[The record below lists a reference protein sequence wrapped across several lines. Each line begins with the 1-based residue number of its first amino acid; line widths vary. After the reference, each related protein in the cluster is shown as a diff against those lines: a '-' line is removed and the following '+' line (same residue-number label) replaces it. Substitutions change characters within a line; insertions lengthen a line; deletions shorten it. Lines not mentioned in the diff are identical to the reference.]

1 MIMMYVISKVLKK
14 GYKMKRLV
22 IIPAYNEEQNIK
34 CVVDSIKTLGLDID
48 IVVINDG
55 SIDNTARAAKEA
67 GAHVIDLPI
76 NLGIGGAVQTGFL
89 YAYQMGYDVAIQVD
103 GDGQHDSKDLSK
115 LITAIESGQADIII
129 GSRFVEKS
137 NYRPSI
143 TRNLG
148 INFFSK
154 LVSILVRYNITDT
167 TSGYRC
173 INRKTIDLFTKYY
186 PMDYPEVETIVYAH
200 KMGLSIKEI
209 PVEMNPRL
217 SGKSSISLIDGL
229 YYLIKVTMMLLIAPK
244 NHRLENRN
252 FE

>member
-1 MIMMYVISKVLKK
+1 MKK
-14 GYKMKRLV
+14 LV

-34 CVVDSIKTLGLDID
+34 HVIDSIRMSGINVD
-48 IVVINDG
+48 IVVVNDG
-55 SIDNTARAAKEA
+55 SLDNTSGAAKEA

-89 YAYQMGYDVAIQVD
+89 YAHRMNYDLAIQID
-103 GDGQHDSKDLSK
+103 GDGQHDSKDLLK
-115 LITAIESGQADIII
+115 LIKAIENEQADVII

-137 NYRPSI
+137 NYKPSI
-143 TRNLG
+143 TRMLG

-154 LVSILVRYNITDT
+154 LVSILVKYTVCDT

-173 INRKTIDLFTKYY
+173 INKKAISTFVQYY

-209 PVEMNPRL
+209 PVEMNQRL
-217 SGKSSISLIDGL
+217 YGKSSISLLDGL
-229 YYLIKVTMMLLIAPK
+229 YYLIKVTMMLLITPK
-244 NHRLENRN
+244 KRMIKE
-252 FE
+252 